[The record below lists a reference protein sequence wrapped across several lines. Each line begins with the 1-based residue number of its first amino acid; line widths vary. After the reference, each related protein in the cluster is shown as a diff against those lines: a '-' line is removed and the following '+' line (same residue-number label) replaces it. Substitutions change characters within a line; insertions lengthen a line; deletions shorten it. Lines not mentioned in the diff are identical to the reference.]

1 MSIRWR
7 TIQSRL
13 VRLIGTL
20 WLIVTAAFVCAYA
33 LPGDPA
39 RMILGQRATT
49 ASIAAFRRSA
59 GLDEPV
65 ATQYARFVQRAA
77 RLDLGDSLVQRRPVT
92 SLLRERGYQTLTLLV
107 VATLLLVTFG
117 IIVPIAL
124 QLIDVGASRPRRA
137 GRAARGSGAADAA
150 TAAPGHGAGADS
162 AAAIGVRGGSV
173 AVALREAYAAAWTL
187 AAVAPPYVL
196 SIVALLLVAVRLSL
210 VPVTFEPGRVSA
222 WILPAAVLAAYPIAV
237 TIRLL
242 NEQIARALQAPY
254 VTTARALGYSER
266 DVLLRFA
273 LPNALTPAMAALA
286 NGLAFFVTG
295 SFFVEVVFGI
305 GGWGTLA
312 YEAVRN
318 KDIAVLVG
326 VTIIFGAAICAVSA
340 LLQLTLIAL
349 DPRAIARE
357 GHG

>member
-1 MSIRWR
+1 MRWR
-7 TIQSRL
+7 SLQSRL
-13 VRLIGTL
+13 VRLICTL

-39 RMILGQRATT
+39 RMILGQRATA
-49 ASIAAFRRSA
+49 ASIAAFRRTA
-59 GLDEPV
+59 GLDQPI
-65 ATQYARFVQRAA
+65 AMQYARFVQRAA

-92 SLLRERGYQTLTLLV
+92 SLLRERGYQTLTLLF
-107 VATLLLVTFG
+107 VATILLAMFG
-117 IIVPIAL
+117 IIVPVLL
-124 QLIDVGASRPRRA
+124 QISDARSGGGVRAAGAARA
-137 GRAARGSGAADAA
+137 ADTVRAAR
-150 TAAPGHGAGADS
+150 
-162 AAAIGVRGGSV
+162 V
-173 AVALREAYAAAWTL
+173 LRESYAALWTL

-210 VPVTFEPGRVSA
+210 VPVTFEPARATA

-242 NEQIARALQAPY
+242 NEQIARALQSPY

-326 VTIIFGAAICAVSA
+326 VTIVFGAAICAVSA
-340 LLQLTLIAL
+340 VLQLTLIAL
-349 DPRAIARE
+349 DPRASVRE

>member
-1 MSIRWR
+1 VGWRSIH
-7 TIQSRL
+7 SRF
-13 VRLIGTL
+13 VRVICTL
-20 WLIVTAAFVCAYA
+20 WLIVTAAFVCA
-33 LPGDPA
+33 
-39 RMILGQRATT
+39 
-49 ASIAAFRRSA
+49 FRRTA
-59 GLDEPV
+59 GLDQPI
-65 ATQYARFVQRAA
+65 ATQYARFVTRAA

-92 SLLRERGYQTLTLLV
+92 SLLRERGYQTLTLLA
-107 VATLLLVTFG
+107 VASALLVSFG
-117 IIVPIAL
+117 IIVPVLL
-124 QLIDVGASRPRRA
+124 QLSKVSI
-137 GRAARGSGAADAA
+137 
-150 TAAPGHGAGADS
+150 
-162 AAAIGVRGGSV
+162 VRES
-173 AVALREAYAAAWTL
+173 YAALWTL

-210 VPVTFEPGRVSA
+210 VPVTFEPARASA

-242 NEQIARALQAPY
+242 NEQSAHALQSPY
-254 VTTARALGYSER
+254 VTTARALGYPER

-273 LPNALTPAMAALA
+273 LPNALTPAMAAIA

-326 VTIIFGAAICAVSA
+326 VTIIFGTAICLVSA
-340 LLQLTLIAL
+340 LLQLALLAL
-349 DPRAIARE
+349 DPRATARE
-357 GHG
+357 REGRG